1 MDESIAKYF
10 IADIDDLPMAVRS
23 DGNVKFNHSTIKY
36 SVLGVTQEIWD
47 AHLKDAGYTE
57 VTADEAIIGSQ
68 HWGKVGAKI
77 SDYQVEVGTGLILKT
92 KVDIVETNRAY
103 GVTLMKA
110 VAKELVKYAIS
121 EKGDSDAT
129 YNTALL
135 TSIDNCTTMASINS
149 IWEDYLGGQLPKEQA
164 QSENLYESDGVTRKY
179 KSGRV
184 KPDFIPGL

>member
-36 SVLGVTQEIWD
+36 SVLGVTQDIWD
-47 AHLKDAGYTE
+47 THLKDSGYTE

-68 HWGKVGAKI
+68 HWGKVGAQI
-77 SDYQVEVGTGLILKT
+77 SDYVNLGDGMQLKEM
-92 KVDIVETNRAY
+92 VDILEPNRAY
-103 GVTLMKA
+103 GVTQ
-110 VAKELVKYAIS
+110 
-121 EKGDSDAT
+121 KGDSDPT

-135 TSIDNCTTMASINS
+135 TSIDNCTTMASINT

-164 QSENLYESDGVTRKY
+164 QSENLYESDGTRKY
-179 KSGRV
+179 NAGRV